1 MKFNTLFVAAVC
13 ASALLV
19 SCNPKTATDNQL
31 NFTQT
36 TLVDGDAY
44 QFFQIV
50 GAKAVYESDY
60 AGYVETVASS
70 SQAKQVAA
78 KSKEVYASLL
88 PAMDSLAT
96 VNQVVFPIRGAEVFK
111 AEDFTAVVDS
121 SQSVEQ
127 VKVYSDE
134 TYLLHA
140 QKEAAAVKE
149 QIGRM
154 VRSTNA
160 GIQDFAKANLE
171 KVKEI
176 YVLAGGKEDNHAG
189 H

>member
-50 GAKAVYESDY
+50 GAKAVYEADY
-60 AGYVETVASS
+60 AGYVETVANS

-88 PAMDSLAT
+88 PAMDSLAI

-111 AEDFTAVVDS
+111 AEEFGVAADS
-121 SQSVEQ
+121 AGTD

-134 TYLLHA
+134 AYLLHA
-140 QKEAAAVKE
+140 QNEAAAVKK
-149 QIGRM
+149 QIERI
-154 VRSTNA
+154 VRNTNA
-160 GIQDFAKANLE
+160 GLQDFAKANLE
-171 KVKEI
+171 KVSELYI
-176 YVLAGGKEDNHAG
+176 LAGGKEEAHAG